1 MPALNKIAK
10 HNDIISGLI
19 ERIRTAES
27 AIESAYLKKG
37 TEPWI
42 IAYSGGKD
50 STLLLQLVWE
60 MLVKIP
66 QENRKRKI
74 YVIANDTLV
83 ESPLVIKHLS
93 NTLVA
98 IEKSAL
104 KQNLPFEF
112 KITKPNVDQTFWV
125 NVIGRGYIPPTRNFR
140 WCTDRMKI
148 LPTNRL
154 MKNLIANHKAVIL
167 LIGTRKSESIS
178 RKRNMD
184 RHGVSSRKMNP
195 HSTIE
200 GCYVFTPIADIQNDD
215 VWITL
220 MQRPPPWGGTHRDLI
235 TLYRNAKGGEC
246 PLVMSKDDAPSC
258 GTGSPRFGCWTC
270 TVVQKDSSLEGLIDS
285 GYGDTDIFSQLFDF
299 RERLIELRE
308 DKKNRQSVRRNGST
322 KYRPNGNLVM
332 GPFTLDVRKKILD
345 ELLMLQKNIDQRLI
359 SESEIDIIKD
369 IWRRDKIAEDC
380 RTALVDEISH

>member
-19 ERIRTAES
+19 ERIRTAEN

-37 TEPWI
+37 AEPWV

-66 QENRKRKI
+66 EEERKRKV

-93 NTLVA
+93 NTFVA

-154 MKNLIANHKAVIL
+154 IKNLIANHKAVIL

-270 TVVQKDSSLEGLIDS
+270 TVIQKDSSLEGLIDS

-332 GPFTLDVRKKILD
+332 GPFTLDIRKKILD
-345 ELLMLQKNIDQRLI
+345 ELLVLQKNIDQRLI
-359 SESEIDIIKD
+359 SESEIDIIRD

-380 RTALVDEISH
+380 RTALVDGISH

>member
-27 AIESAYLKKG
+27 AIESAYLKKS
-37 TEPWI
+37 TEPWV

-66 QENRKRKI
+66 EEDRKRKI

-154 MKNLIANHKAVIL
+154 MKNLITNHKAVIL

-184 RHGVSSRKMNP
+184 KHGVSSQRMNP

-359 SESEIDIIKD
+359 SESEIDIIID
-369 IWRRDKIAEDC
+369 IWRRDKVAEDC